1 MKNVLLTGG
10 NGFLGQHIYAFLN
23 NSGYKVL
30 NLGRNRKNDIVAN
43 LATEIPGINIPID
56 LVIHA
61 AGKAH
66 IVPKTDAEKK
76 DFFDVNVE
84 GTSNLLKGLEAS
96 GTLPR
101 AFVFIST
108 VAVYGLDEGEN
119 IAESYPLN
127 GSTPYAQSK
136 IDAEKLLN
144 EWCTRNNVVLSVLR
158 LPLIAGKNP
167 PGNLGDMIK
176 AISGGKYLNIAGGL
190 AKKSVVMAEDVA
202 SHIVKIAAVGGT
214 YNLSDRYHPNFK
226 EISNVI
232 ATQLGKKTPASLP
245 KFAATLIGKVGD
257 LLGSKAPVNTSKIQK
272 MIAPL
277 TFNDDKAVQA
287 FNWQPR
293 KVLDSFIIK

>member
-23 NSGYKVL
+23 NNGYNVL
-30 NLGRNRKNDIVAN
+30 NLGRNKTNDIVAN
-43 LATEIPGINIPID
+43 LASEIPVVNLPVD
-56 LVIHA
+56 LVVHA

-66 IVPKTDAEKK
+66 VVPKTEAEKK

-84 GTSNLLKGLEAS
+84 GTNNLLKGLEAS
-96 GTLPR
+96 GTLPKQ
-101 AFVFIST
+101 FVFIST
-108 VAVYGLDEGEN
+108 VAVYGLDSGEN

-136 IDAEKLLN
+136 IDAEKLLSK
-144 EWCTRNNVVLSVLR
+144 WCDRHNVTLSILR

-176 AISGGKYLNIAGGL
+176 AISAGKYLNIAGGL

-202 SHIVKIAAVGGT
+202 SHILKIAETGGT

-257 LLGSKAPVNTSKIQK
+257 LLGNKAPVNTSKIQK

-277 TFNDDKAVQA
+277 TFNDDKAVRA

>member
-23 NSGYKVL
+23 NNGYNVL
-30 NLGRNRKNDIVAN
+30 NLGRNKTNDIVAN
-43 LATEIPGINIPID
+43 LASEIPVVNLPVD
-56 LVIHA
+56 LVVHA

-66 IVPKTDAEKK
+66 VVPKTEAEKK

-84 GTSNLLKGLEAS
+84 GTNNLLKGLEAS
-96 GTLPR
+96 GTLPKQ
-101 AFVFIST
+101 FVFIST
-108 VAVYGLDEGEN
+108 VAVYGLDSGEN
-119 IAESYPLN
+119 IVESYPLN

-136 IDAEKLLN
+136 IDAEKLLSK
-144 EWCTRNNVVLSVLR
+144 WCDRHNVTLSILR

-176 AISGGKYLNIAGGL
+176 AISAGKYLNIAGGL

-202 SHIVKIAAVGGT
+202 SHILKIAETGGT

-257 LLGSKAPVNTSKIQK
+257 LLGNKAPVNTSKIQK

-277 TFNDDKAVQA
+277 TFKDDKAVRA
-287 FNWQPR
+287 FNCQPR